1 VRDDWREPA
10 GIPFDETP
18 NSAIAS
24 EPGLAD
30 QTRERIAHWILH
42 HGAVGQIAVVLLSH
56 RGLNE
61 YRLDEV
67 MDRGRPSGS
76 LRLSQHGTFNRLGR
90 GSRVP
95 RGTSLQLL
103 IPTPELLRTAM
114 SGRAWLNGRPA
125 FARPLSEFER
135 RLADRVKQ
143 IARAGQDSSDMTA
156 SSAYRL
162 LPLRK

>member
-1 VRDDWREPA
+1 MRDDWRELA
-10 GIPFDETP
+10 GTPLDETP

-24 EPGLAD
+24 EPSLAD
-30 QTRERIAHWILH
+30 QTPERIAHWILH
-42 HGAVGQIAVVLLSH
+42 HGTVGQVTVVLLSH

-61 YRLDEV
+61 YCLDEV
-67 MDRGRPSGS
+67 MDGERSSGS
-76 LRLSQHGTFNRLGR
+76 LRLSQRGTFNRLGR

-103 IPTPELLRTAM
+103 IPKPELLRTAM

-143 IARAGQDSSDMTA
+143 IARGGQDSSDMTA
-156 SSAYRL
+156 LSAYRL